1 MGMVEQRRSALAD
14 PAPARNLARKRI
26 AGQPGIRHGQLAQ
39 VGDSWKSVS
48 TESLA
53 ISRPRRRTQRE
64 QSAGGGSGTR
74 KRPHERI
81 RQRQKQTG
89 IVRGLPP
96 RAANR
101 IQQRFGIYALRS
113 KQQRSAVS
121 KVSTPAG
128 FGLYRVLAANWR
140 WRHGSRLIL
149 YPGDSPG
156 RKTSKFLISIRRST
170 NSSSLQ
176 GPVRT
181 EVIKRR
187 LGGFPRNSLSIFWSS
202 GASSNGANSGSA
214 SSSLSGNPFAV
225 RCAAMQSPT
234 SDRCRS
240 YPPPPKYKAN
250 THPTDRWRANA

>member
-1 MGMVEQRRSALAD
+1 LALAD

-26 AGQPGIRHGQLAQ
+26 AGQPGIRHGQLAH

-89 IVRGLPP
+89 IVRGLPL

-113 KQQRSAVS
+113 KQKRSAVS

-128 FGLYRVLAANWR
+128 FGLYRVLAANRR

-149 YPGDSPG
+149 YPGDSTG
-156 RKTSKFLISIRRST
+156 RNTSKFYQYST
-170 NSSSLQ
+170 LYRFFLTRE
-176 GPVRT
+176 PVRT
-181 EVIKRR
+181 EVIERR
-187 LGGFPRNSLSIFWSS
+187 LGGFPRKFFDHILVI
-202 GASSNGANSGSA
+202 
-214 SSSLSGNPFAV
+214 
-225 RCAAMQSPT
+225 
-234 SDRCRS
+234 RS
-240 YPPPPKYKAN
+240 QQQ
-250 THPTDRWRANA
+250 RRELRFRF